1 MKRILFLFPLLIS
14 FLQAQTAPVVDVSAE
29 PMHHVVFQND
39 YVRILKVEVPPHT
52 ASLLHRHDHD
62 YIYIS
67 LGDAH
72 IASQPENK
80 PEIDITLKAGEARFS
95 PGNFAHVTKNLGDQP
110 FHVIAVEL
118 LQPQTSRWP
127 EDAGEKTFPGGS
139 SKILFVKDGV
149 RVSEVNLAP
158 GGVIPSHHHDGPH
171 LVIALTDLDL
181 RSDVSGEGS
190 THGTLRAGD
199 FTWIQKAYT
208 HTLTNAGN
216 NPARFITMEF
226 QK

>member
-1 MKRILFLFPLLIS
+1 MKRILSLFPLLIS
-14 FLQAQTAPVVDVSAE
+14 FLPAQTAPVMNVSAE

-52 ASLLHRHDHD
+52 ASLLHRHNHD

-67 LGDAH
+67 VGDAH
-72 IASQPENK
+72 ISSQPENK

-95 PGNFAHVTKNLGDQP
+95 PGSFAHVTKNLGDEP
-110 FHVIAVEL
+110 LHIIAVEL
-118 LQPQTSRWP
+118 MQPQTSRWP
-127 EDAGEKTFPGGS
+127 EDAGEKRFPGGS

-158 GGVIPSHHHDGPH
+158 GAVMPSHHHEGAH
-171 LVIALTDLDL
+171 LVIALTDLNL
-181 RSDVSGEGS
+181 RSDVEGKDS
-190 THGTLRAGD
+190 TSAQIKSGD
-199 FTWIQKAYT
+199 FKWLAGGYT
-208 HTLTNAGN
+208 HTPTNAGN
-216 NPARFITMEF
+216 NPARFITIEF